1 MANIFENKDR
11 RVIPNWRSFKKT
23 AILGELDSN
32 TQSKKRNL
40 NLASL
45 EDYIEDW
52 ITNKTIAHAGDLIS
66 AATVNGV
73 FNNEH
78 IHEAAKFIIS
88 NKNQSTNLQQQF
100 ATKII
105 QKEKQTDLLHKL
117 ENISLDDFNFYVN
130 KELVYKKITELKS
143 ILNLYPYNPI
153 LYVELSRNYSILGQ
167 LKPSIAS
174 MQMALKLSPSNRF
187 ILRSAVRLFAHIG
200 DLEYSHDLLRKNS
213 LTNIDPWLTSA
224 EISLATLRDRR
235 SMFIKK
241 GMEMV
246 NSKKLSPFS
255 ITELSSSLGTVELLH
270 GNLKKSRPL
279 FQTSMISPNDNSL
292 AQIEWASSKDNNLNI
307 IPTTLQVNHNFE
319 ALALE
324 NFHNK
329 KLNEALD
336 YTFRWFLDMPFSKRP
351 IMFGAHIASSL
362 LYDQEKSRGFLK
374 AGLIS
379 HPNDPQIINNLVYS
393 LALENNTNEAL
404 SYLNKLPQISG
415 VEKSTQICLT
425 ATRGLV
431 FFRSGF
437 HEEGRKNYLK
447 AIEEAKELKSQYYTS
462 LAFLNYAREE
472 IIINSGLIESVID
485 VVKKIPESKTDLDIN
500 ELKHEVLHLYSKIKR
515 QN

>member
-23 AILGELDSN
+23 AVLGELDSN
-32 TQSKKRNL
+32 TQLEKRNQH
-40 NLASL
+40 NVAI
-45 EDYIEDW
+45 EEYIEDW
-52 ITNKTIAHAGDLIS
+52 RTNKTIAHAGDLIS
-66 AATVNGV
+66 AATVNGI
-73 FNNEH
+73 FDNEY
-78 IHEAAKFIIS
+78 IYEAAKFLIS
-88 NKNQSTNLQQQF
+88 NKDLSTKPQQKLALNL
-100 ATKII
+100 I
-105 QKEKQTDLLHKL
+105 QKENQTDLLQKL
-117 ENISLDDFNFYVN
+117 ENISLEDFNFYVN
-130 KELVYKKITELKS
+130 KELVYKKIKELKS
-143 ILNLYPYNPI
+143 IISIYPYNPI

-200 DLEYSHDLLRKNS
+200 DLEYSHDLLRKNP
-213 LTNIDPWLTSA
+213 LTNSDPWLTAA

-246 NSKKLSPFS
+246 NSKNLSPFS
-255 ITELSSSLGTVELLH
+255 ITELSSSLGTVELLN

-292 AQIEWASSKDNNLNI
+292 AQLEWASNKDYNLNI
-307 IPTTLQVNHNFE
+307 VPATLQVNHNFE

-329 KLNEALD
+329 NLDKALNH
-336 YTFRWFLDMPFSKRP
+336 TFRWFLDMPFSKRP

-362 LYDQEKSRGFLK
+362 LNDQEKSRGFLK

-393 LALENNTNEAL
+393 LALENNTSEAL
-404 SYLNKLPQISG
+404 DYLNKLPQISG

-431 FFRSGF
+431 LFRSGF

-447 AIEEAKELKSQYYTS
+447 AIEEAKDLKSQYYTS

-472 IIINSGLIESVID
+472 IIINSELVESVID
-485 VVKKIPESKTDLDIN
+485 LVKKIPESKTDLDIN
-500 ELKHEVLHLYSKIKR
+500 KLKQEVLNLYKKENNR
-515 QN
+515 N